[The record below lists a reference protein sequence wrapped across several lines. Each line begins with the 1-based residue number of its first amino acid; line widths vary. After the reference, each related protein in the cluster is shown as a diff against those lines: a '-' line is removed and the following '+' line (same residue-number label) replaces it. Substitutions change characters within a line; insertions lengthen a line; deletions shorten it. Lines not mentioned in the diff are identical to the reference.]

1 MSTGNNLPLLCF
13 AHYGEAGAFLS
24 NAKRQPCGIVDDFFE
39 SDMGLILITKEGVYD
54 SIESLTT
61 ILALN
66 HNISRVYNLGV
77 AGGLSKQL
85 NLNDI
90 VEVRTV
96 YASAE
101 ASFEFKSFTLNNEN
115 NEETYD
121 CITAHRR
128 IDTEGGLAPLRVIA
142 QLVDRELW
150 GIAKTCHRFSKPLR
164 AFKVI
169 SDFANDGSAC
179 LQVKDRAEIFSQS
192 LYDHFCFLPEY
203 SVRREGQAE
212 LSSDFYFTVS
222 QKELYSK
229 LLSRLTLKLAKA
241 EREIIDDLKSE
252 IALNLKPKEK
262 TSLLLKRMNE
272 ILNPH
277 RVILEKRIDESLA
290 QLRNNSIQVTYDKT
304 FETVDLDLRIRIRN
318 ENDLRDIIEKLNAF
332 DYSKFKNAID
342 RHED

>member
-39 SDMGLILITKEGVYD
+39 SDIGLILITKEGVYD
-54 SIESLTT
+54 SIQSLTT
-61 ILALN
+61 ILTLN
-66 HNISRVYNLGV
+66 DNISRVYNLGV

-96 YASAE
+96 YAGAE
-101 ASFEFKSFTLNNEN
+101 AGFEFKSFTLN

-128 IDTEGGLAPLRVIA
+128 IDTEKGLAPLRVIA

-150 GIAKTCHRFSKPLR
+150 GIAKTCHHFSKPLR

-169 SDFANDGSAC
+169 SDFANDGSTC
-179 LQVKDRAEIFSQS
+179 SQVKDQAEIFSQR
-192 LYDHFCFLPEY
+192 LYEHFSFLPEY
-203 SVRREGQAE
+203 SARREDQAD
-212 LSSDFYFTVS
+212 LPTGFYFTLS

-229 LLSRLTLKLAKA
+229 LLSRLRLKFAKA

-252 IALNLKPKEK
+252 IASNLKPKEK

-290 QLRNNSIQVTYDKT
+290 QLRNDSIQVTYDKT
-304 FETVDLDLRIRIRN
+304 FETVDLDLRIRVHN
-318 ENDLRDIIEKLNAF
+318 ENNLRDIIDKLNAF

-342 RHED
+342 WHED